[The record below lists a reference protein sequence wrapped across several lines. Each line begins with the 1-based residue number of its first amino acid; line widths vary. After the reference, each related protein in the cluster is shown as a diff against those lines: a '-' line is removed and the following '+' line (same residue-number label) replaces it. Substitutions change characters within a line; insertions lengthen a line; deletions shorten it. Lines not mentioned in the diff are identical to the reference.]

1 MSPSAASKPATTPDS
16 NDKATATDTSEHT
29 MIECTTCHESVDS
42 RKFADRNKFK
52 LRPGENLHDFEG
64 STASTQSLSSFIRI
78 LKYPNPHFFFNQTSL
93 CASNVYRLFFAYTQ
107 VLQHDSHRCC
117 TTYNKHHELNRFS
130 DIPCIEETR
139 VKVKHPTGDHDYIHA
154 NWVDGYREPRKF
166 ILTQAPLKKGTDQFW
181 KMIWQENSVWCPSYI
196 PQVGGEINSG
206 DIHIKHCGVRRIRET
221 YDATLLKV
229 SSQGVDRHV
238 LHLKFFSWGHR
249 ATPRKPTEVL
259 NFITDV
265 NYNRNLLLQQAN
277 FKPDEKSP
285 IIIHCLA
292 GTARSATIIVLDI
305 CMRKLDDTFRRPC
318 GPMLDVQDVVLRLRT
333 QRAMAIQRAEQ
344 YVFLHLAILE
354 YAVRQRYVSETTC
367 AEIDLENYFY
377 VPVASGSHSKSAEN
391 VNQDHPGKKS
401 KDSEHKS

>member
-1 MSPSAASKPATTPDS
+1 
-16 NDKATATDTSEHT
+16 
-29 MIECTTCHESVDS
+29 
-42 RKFADRNKFK
+42 
-52 LRPGENLHDFEG
+52 
-64 STASTQSLSSFIRI
+64 
-78 LKYPNPHFFFNQTSL
+78 
-93 CASNVYRLFFAYTQ
+93 
-107 VLQHDSHRCC
+107 HDSHRCC

-181 KMIWQENSVWCPSYI
+181 KMIWQENSLVVVSMIHTIDAALLNCEFQWCPSYI
-196 PQVGGEINSG
+196 PHVGEEINSG

-221 YDATLLKV
+221 YDATLLKVRRFATLFLLLWKNQTQKKHGQTFHSSVELALSILLRNV

>member
-181 KMIWQENSVWCPSYI
+181 KMIWQENSVVVVSM
-196 PQVGGEINSG
+196 
-206 DIHIKHCGVRRIRET
+206 IHTIDVNGSE
-221 YDATLLKV
+221 V